1 MTVISETPTIDG
13 RVGDVERPSVR
24 SYQLRG
30 ARMTKAQKSAIDQHG
45 DQFIVIPADTFR
57 PKDLFP
63 EMGQVIV
70 EIGSGM
76 GEATSLI
83 AKTFPEVGFLA
94 IEVHRPG
101 IGSLI
106 LRALDHEVTN
116 LKMINEDCHLILDL
130 IADESVD
137 TFHIFFPDPWPKTK
151 HRKRRLINDDFVK
164 VLATKLKPG
173 GSLRIATDWADYARQ
188 ISDVISRETRL
199 RGGVCERPEW
209 RPLTKFESQGIDKK
223 HSVTDFLYT
232 KKVGD

>member
-1 MTVISETPTIDG
+1 
-13 RVGDVERPSVR
+13 
-24 SYQLRG
+24 
-30 ARMTKAQKSAIDQHG
+30 MTKAQKSAIDQHG
-45 DQFIVIPADTFR
+45 DDFIVIPTTSFR

-63 EMGQVIV
+63 AKGEVIV

-83 AKTFPEVGFLA
+83 AKTFPETGFLA

-106 LRALDHEVTN
+106 LRALDLEVSN

-130 IADESVD
+130 IADASVD

-151 HRKRRLINDDFVK
+151 HRKRRLINEDFVG
-164 VLATKLKPG
+164 VLATKLKSG
-173 GSLRIATDWADYARQ
+173 GSLRIATDWADYAKQ
-188 ISDVISRETRL
+188 ISEVISREPRL
-199 RGGVCERPEW
+199 TGGVCERPEW

-223 HSVTDFLYT
+223 HAVTDFYYR
-232 KKVGD
+232 KK

>member
-1 MTVISETPTIDG
+1 MVISRSPTIDG
-13 RVGDVERPSVR
+13 RVGIMERPSVR

-30 ARMTKAQKSAIDQHG
+30 ARMTKAQKNAIDQHG
-45 DQFIVIPADTFR
+45 EDFIFTPTATFR
-57 PKDLFP
+57 PSDLFP
-63 EMGQVIV
+63 DKGEVIV

-83 AKTFPEVGFLA
+83 AKTFPERGFLA
-94 IEVHRPG
+94 IEVHTPG

-106 LRALDHEVTN
+106 LRAVDYEVRN
-116 LKMINEDCHLILDL
+116 LKLINEDCHLILDL

-164 VLATKLKPG
+164 ILAMKLNSG
-173 GSLRIATDWADYARQ
+173 GSLRIATDWNDYAKQ
-188 ISDVISRETRL
+188 ISDVISREPRL
-199 RGGVCERPEW
+199 SGGVCDRPEW

-223 HSVTDFLYT
+223 HAVTDFHYI
-232 KKVGD
+232 KS

>member
-1 MTVISETPTIDG
+1 M
-13 RVGDVERPSVR
+13 ERPSVR

-30 ARMTKAQKSAIDQHG
+30 ARMTKAQKSAIDRHE
-45 DQFIVIPADTFR
+45 DDFIVIPNTAFR

-63 EMGQVIV
+63 DRSEVVV

-83 AKTFPEVGFLA
+83 AKTFPDVGFLA

-106 LRALDHEVTN
+106 LRALDSEVKN

-130 IADESVD
+130 IIDETVD

-151 HRKRRLINDDFVK
+151 HRKRRLINDQFVK
-164 VLATKLKPG
+164 ILATKLKPD
-173 GSLRIATDWADYARQ
+173 GSLRIATDWADYATQ
-188 ISDVISRETRL
+188 ISDVISREPRL
-199 RGGVCERPEW
+199 TGGVCDRPEW

-223 HSVTDFLYT
+223 HAVTDFLYR
-232 KKVGD
+232 KL

>member
-1 MTVISETPTIDG
+1 M
-13 RVGDVERPSVR
+13 ERPSVR

-45 DQFIVIPADTFR
+45 DDFIVIPTTAFR

-63 EMGQVIV
+63 AKGEVIV

-83 AKTFPEVGFLA
+83 AKTFPEMGFLA

-106 LRALDHEVTN
+106 LRALDLEVSN

-151 HRKRRLINDDFVK
+151 HRKRRLINEDFVG
-164 VLATKLKPG
+164 VLATKLKSG
-173 GSLRIATDWADYARQ
+173 GSLRIATDWADYAKQ
-188 ISDVISRETRL
+188 ISEVISREPRL
-199 RGGVCERPEW
+199 TGGVCERPEW

-223 HSVTDFLYT
+223 HAVTDFYYL
-232 KKVGD
+232 KK

>member
-1 MTVISETPTIDG
+1 
-13 RVGDVERPSVR
+13 VERPSVR

-45 DQFIVIPADTFR
+45 DDFIVIPTASFR
-57 PKDLFP
+57 PMDIFP
-63 EMGQVIV
+63 EMDEVIV

-83 AKTFPEVGFLA
+83 AKTFPEIGFLA

-106 LRALDHEVTN
+106 LRALDNEVRN

-151 HRKRRLINDDFVK
+151 HRKRRLINDNFVR
-164 VLATKLKPG
+164 VLARKLKPG
-173 GSLRIATDWADYARQ
+173 GSLRIATDWSDYARQ
-188 ISDVISRETRL
+188 ISDVIAHEPRL
-199 RGGVCERPEW
+199 TGGVCDRPEW
-209 RPLTKFESQGIDKK
+209 RPLTKFESQGLDKK
-223 HSVTDFLYT
+223 HAVTDFHYI
-232 KKVGD
+232 KRADD